1 MPQIYTRTVENV
13 YIDADV
19 VVGPAD
25 VFVLYAPDL
34 HRKRAL
40 WNESTIN
47 YLSVCRVTRVLDL
60 TRQQKG
66 KPKIGRM
73 EAHHTSNPWIS
84 LEVKRSNVKVTG
96 LQSVKA

>member
-40 WNESTIN
+40 
-47 YLSVCRVTRVLDL
+47 
-60 TRQQKG
+60 
-66 KPKIGRM
+66 
-73 EAHHTSNPWIS
+73 
-84 LEVKRSNVKVTG
+84 
-96 LQSVKA
+96 